1 MSELV
6 CVPSAIPAGQR
17 LQHFALARQLF
28 TRRALERRDLP
39 DGYEIR
45 FAQDDFEAVTRFAT
59 NERLCCPF
67 LQVDIRA
74 EPDAGSLWLR
84 MTGPPGTREVLE
96 AELSLTNC
104 CRCESPVAAAQALT
118 KWSTL
123 ASLLCSIAVC
133 AACCLLPFLLISIGI
148 AGPWVSGL
156 QAFARYKWPLILMT
170 AVLLGYGFRITYQ
183 RGGRPIRAPAD
194 ARVGASERAMR
205 VWLWIAT
212 FLALSGI
219 VFEQIEPLLQK

>member
-17 LQHFALARQLF
+17 LQHFALARRLF
-28 TRRALERRDLP
+28 TSRALERRDLP
-39 DGYEIR
+39 DGYQIR
-45 FAQDDFEAVTRFAT
+45 FAQDDFEAVRRFAA

-96 AELSLTNC
+96 AELSLTKS
-104 CRCESPVAAAQALT
+104 CRCASPAGTAQGLT

-123 ASLLCSIAVC
+123 AGLLCSIAVC
-133 AACCLLPFLLISIGI
+133 AACCLLPFVLISIGI

-156 QAFARYKWPLILMT
+156 PAFARYKWPLILLT
-170 AVLLGYGFRITYQ
+170 VALLGYGFRTTNW
-183 RGGRPIRAPAD
+183 RRD
-194 ARVGASERAMR
+194 RAMR
-205 VWLWIAT
+205 VGLWIAT
-212 FLALSGI
+212 ILAVCAI
-219 VFEQIEPLLQK
+219 VFEQIEPLTHAIRR